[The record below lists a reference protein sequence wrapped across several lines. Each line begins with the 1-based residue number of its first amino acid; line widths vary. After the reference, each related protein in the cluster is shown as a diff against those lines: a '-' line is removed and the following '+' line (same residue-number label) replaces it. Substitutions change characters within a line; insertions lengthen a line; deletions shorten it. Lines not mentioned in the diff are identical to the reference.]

1 MCERLATSHCS
12 TSMTQYEGH
21 LNNFM
26 NFIILQGNPVLICDN
41 HLEEDM
47 EQFASRRLLVPETVD
62 CLKPLLTIIPL
73 QLISYHLAGMKGV
86 NVSLRENF
94 NVKC

>member
-1 MCERLATSHCS
+1 
-12 TSMTQYEGH
+12 
-21 LNNFM
+21 
-26 NFIILQGNPVLICDN
+26 
-41 HLEEDM
+41 M

-86 NVSLRENF
+86 NVSAF
-94 NVKC
+94 NCVRGLLNYFSGGYSKSIGESFDIGIAVKI